1 MSVASQATLSGYRH
15 SVISIPKFSIH
26 PVESSSGLSLH
37 RGSVVASHLSIP
49 RDFRLGSLTEKDGDP
64 EPKQSILESL
74 KELSNFNLLSNKYF
88 MLIALS
94 NVFGMLGFYVPF
106 VYLPNMAVLKG
117 VSVQN
122 ANFLLSVIGISN
134 TIGKKIK
141 NRNDDF
147 IC

>member
-1 MSVASQATLSGYRH
+1 VSVASQATLSGYRH